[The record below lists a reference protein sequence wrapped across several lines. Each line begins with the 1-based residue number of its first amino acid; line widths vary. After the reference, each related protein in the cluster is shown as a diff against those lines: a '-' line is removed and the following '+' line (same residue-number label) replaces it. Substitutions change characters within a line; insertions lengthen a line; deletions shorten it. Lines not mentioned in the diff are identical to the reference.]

1 MRATMED
8 AIETAA
14 TKREDRRTRERVA
27 MSERIAGSFPRER
40 EKKREGRERERERR
54 RSQGRVRERKRE
66 VGRESVDTEKEKDIG
81 GKKARE
87 GETRARGKK
96 SQAGT
101 EE

>member
-40 EKKREGRERERERR
+40 EKKREGRERERERGGDR
-54 RSQGRVRERKRE
+54 REEFANGSERSEERV
-66 VGRESVDTEKEKDIG
+66 
-81 GKKARE
+81 
-87 GETRARGKK
+87 
-96 SQAGT
+96 
-101 EE
+101 